1 MTLPKYNKIKNILI
15 KSLNDYDI
23 SKFTKNEIN
32 FFNNKNILITG
43 ASGIIGIN
51 LIFLLNK
58 IIEEKKC
65 NITIDGVYKTSLFHF
80 VIDYFKKKKKINFFK
95 IDLIK
100 KKIKHKKY
108 DLIFHCAGYAQPY
121 KFLKYK
127 ESTYKLNSS
136 VIMSLKKNLKK
147 NSKFI
152 FISSTE
158 IYSGNTKMC
167 TEKDIGNTSTDHP
180 RSAYIDS
187 RKFGES
193 YIINFFK
200 NYIIFRACLIY
211 GVGAKLNDER

>member
-80 VIDYFKKKKKINFFK
+80 VIDYFKKKKK
-95 IDLIK
+95 
-100 KKIKHKKY
+100 
-108 DLIFHCAGYAQPY
+108 LIF
-121 KFLKYK
+121 LK
-127 ESTYKLNSS
+127 
-136 VIMSLKKNLKK
+136 
-147 NSKFI
+147 
-152 FISSTE
+152 
-158 IYSGNTKMC
+158 
-167 TEKDIGNTSTDHP
+167 
-180 RSAYIDS
+180 
-187 RKFGES
+187 
-193 YIINFFK
+193 
-200 NYIIFRACLIY
+200 LI
-211 GVGAKLNDER
+211 